1 MIESRKG
8 LVGVIPYPV
17 PSTTRK
23 DKLRFDLNENNFG
36 CSPKVLRAIKSASK
50 SDLLIYPEYEKLE
63 NKIAEIFEIQRSNV
77 LLTNG
82 GDDAIRSVIDTF
94 LDRKD
99 EIIIPVPTYSMFE
112 LYAKLRE
119 AKIKEVLYHKDFSFP
134 FRKVIKSITHRTKM
148 IVVVNPASPLGTS
161 ITKQELVDLLEKL
174 KDIIVLLDET
184 YYHFSG
190 KSNASL
196 VKEYE
201 NLVVVHTFSKVYGLA
216 GLRIGNIIAN
226 ENVIN
231 EISKVAF
238 PYAATSIAVSAAY
251 AALSDKEYTEKVVK
265 QIEEEK
271 KFLCNELKPVAEKV
285 YNTDT
290 NFIIANFGKYANDL
304 HEKLEEKG
312 ILVKNISR
320 LPLMEG
326 FLRISPGLRKE
337 NIKLVKTINELMPPE
352 AILFDMDGVLVDVD
366 LSYRMAI
373 KKTAEFFVKEEISFD
388 EIQSY
393 KDKGGYNDDWNLT
406 EAIILSRKKKI
417 TKIGIIN
424 IFQQFYLG
432 RDFDGFIQNEQ
443 LIIDPHILEKISED
457 FKLGIVSGRPRKEL
471 DYTLKR
477 FKISKYFDV
486 TISMDDTKDKGKPD
500 PYGINLALKALKSN
514 RAVYIGD
521 TIDDVIAAKAAGII
535 PIAILP
541 DNATNYKKRKDRF
554 IKFGAKHILQ
564 NANEVYGILK

>member
-1 MIESRKG
+1 
-8 LVGVIPYPV
+8 
-17 PSTTRK
+17 
-23 DKLRFDLNENNFG
+23 
-36 CSPKVLRAIKSASK
+36 
-50 SDLLIYPEYEKLE
+50 
-63 NKIAEIFEIQRSNV
+63 
-77 LLTNG
+77 
-82 GDDAIRSVIDTF
+82 
-94 LDRKD
+94 
-99 EIIIPVPTYSMFE
+99 
-112 LYAKLRE
+112 
-119 AKIKEVLYHKDFSFP
+119 
-134 FRKVIKSITHRTKM
+134 
-148 IVVVNPASPLGTS
+148 
-161 ITKQELVDLLEKL
+161 
-174 KDIIVLLDET
+174 
-184 YYHFSG
+184 
-190 KSNASL
+190 
-196 VKEYE
+196 
-201 NLVVVHTFSKVYGLA
+201 
-216 GLRIGNIIAN
+216 
-226 ENVIN
+226 
-231 EISKVAF
+231 
-238 PYAATSIAVSAAY
+238 
-251 AALSDKEYTEKVVK
+251 
-265 QIEEEK
+265 
-271 KFLCNELKPVAEKV
+271 
-285 YNTDT
+285 
-290 NFIIANFGKYANDL
+290 
-304 HEKLEEKG
+304 
-312 ILVKNISR
+312 
-320 LPLMEG
+320 
-326 FLRISPGLRKE
+326 
-337 NIKLVKTINELMPPE
+337 
-352 AILFDMDGVLVDVD
+352 
-366 LSYRMAI
+366 MAI

>member
-1 MIESRKG
+1 
-8 LVGVIPYPV
+8 
-17 PSTTRK
+17 
-23 DKLRFDLNENNFG
+23 
-36 CSPKVLRAIKSASK
+36 
-50 SDLLIYPEYEKLE
+50 
-63 NKIAEIFEIQRSNV
+63 
-77 LLTNG
+77 
-82 GDDAIRSVIDTF
+82 
-94 LDRKD
+94 
-99 EIIIPVPTYSMFE
+99 
-112 LYAKLRE
+112 
-119 AKIKEVLYHKDFSFP
+119 
-134 FRKVIKSITHRTKM
+134 
-148 IVVVNPASPLGTS
+148 
-161 ITKQELVDLLEKL
+161 
-174 KDIIVLLDET
+174 
-184 YYHFSG
+184 
-190 KSNASL
+190 
-196 VKEYE
+196 
-201 NLVVVHTFSKVYGLA
+201 
-216 GLRIGNIIAN
+216 
-226 ENVIN
+226 
-231 EISKVAF
+231 
-238 PYAATSIAVSAAY
+238 
-251 AALSDKEYTEKVVK
+251 
-265 QIEEEK
+265 
-271 KFLCNELKPVAEKV
+271 
-285 YNTDT
+285 
-290 NFIIANFGKYANDL
+290 
-304 HEKLEEKG
+304 
-312 ILVKNISR
+312 
-320 LPLMEG
+320 
-326 FLRISPGLRKE
+326 
-337 NIKLVKTINELMPPE
+337 MPPE

-541 DNATNYKKRKDRF
+541 DNATNYKKRKDKF